1 MLGGCGG
8 QSEGRWSRANGIFV
22 TSRGIPANSLLCSAT
37 GHDSPS
43 RFHVFLFA
51 GSGLDKRGRRLG
63 PRVCVHAPSRH
74 LCPPRFPA
82 AQRPARRAGLGSP
95 RHRDRPL
102 LDRSSRRAASAGGC
116 IPTASHLGQPSPEV
130 ARPGTAK
137 SSGAA
142 SWSLLFIN
150 RVFVQRFPR
159 SVSCSAAPGFSSWT
173 QSHPSVFR
181 RESGG
186 SVSSST
192 RRWRPRGF
200 LSLPGDK
207 L

>member
-8 QSEGRWSRANGIFV
+8 QSEGRWSRADGIFV
-22 TSRGIPANSLLCSAT
+22 TSRGIPVNSLLCSALRRGT
-37 GHDSPS
+37 THLLDSMFFS
-43 RFHVFLFA
+43 LLVRGWINAVE
-51 GSGLDKRGRRLG
+51 GSG
-63 PRVCVHAPSRH
+63 PAHAPSRH

-116 IPTASHLGQPSPEV
+116 VPTASHLGQPSPEV
-130 ARPGTAK
+130 ARPGAAK
-137 SSGAA
+137 SSRAA
-142 SWSLLFIN
+142 PWSLLFIN

-173 QSHPSVFR
+173 QSHPSFFR

-186 SVSSST
+186 SVSSSM
-192 RRWRPRGF
+192 RRWRPRGY
-200 LSLPGDK
+200 LSLPGDT